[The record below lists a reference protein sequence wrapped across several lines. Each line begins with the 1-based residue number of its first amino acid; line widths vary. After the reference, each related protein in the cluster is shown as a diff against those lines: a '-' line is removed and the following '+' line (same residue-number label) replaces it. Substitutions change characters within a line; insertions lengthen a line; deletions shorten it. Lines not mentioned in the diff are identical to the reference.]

1 MVTDHHTLVSLPRA
15 PEPQI
20 ATISSRILVASG
32 PEEHGRDAI
41 CNIAN
46 SIMGEIPILL
56 DEKAI
61 RNRSLLEQKEWIK
74 FLVLFDYEII
84 NMIKSPHEVYNVALD
99 MGELPEVIEMA
110 LILLKSSNIFHF
122 ICLDLSC
129 ENKPLASPAYSEQ
142 TSWQIAKQYIHR
154 VIESVKKINWPW
166 ATNRAARECY
176 TMAIVGVHSG
186 KNQQLVTSELHRVDA
201 DLKMLVQSSGSDKA
215 IRYCCHQ
222 QNQMIFSL
230 DLHCNSNDETSTK
243 NAIRKI
249 LHKSNEF
256 HLEMNA
262 YIFVN
267 ILNLRG
273 GVMSYSECE
282 YVARIFGISDRE
294 LTHILKDAHKK
305 LGMLLH
311 FREVPKMKNLVI
323 CQSRELTIPL
333 KSFTEVALNG
343 TPSLPQDLAIVR
355 KKAEISTALINELT
369 SLEEPVDEV
378 PVSCLLELLKYYKFL
393 SEVERVDGT
402 TVYFMPSLLQPCS
415 LLSSQL
421 FVEEQNKNT
430 ASLLFCYK
438 HGHSPHSSLFTALVA
453 QLARNWKLANID
465 RYKDFITFVANTSL
479 LTKVEVYDRGDHIQ
493 LAVEGPESQI
503 PQWYSQIR
511 HEMQRAL
518 YLVKMRFAHL
528 ASEVCHIGFY
538 CPQSLD
544 RFTTPHCALV
554 RIAADGV
561 AYLQCSAVQN
571 CRKERFRLQPR
582 MGIWFAGDQV
592 SNTDVLGINTSFL
605 LQKLTEKS
613 VDGFFNI
620 LQPISLFSNKGNNNI
635 YYGMKRNIS

>member
-1 MVTDHHTLVSLPRA
+1 MVTEHHTLVSLPQA
-15 PEPQI
+15 PAPQI
-20 ATISSRILVASG
+20 ATISSHILVASG
-32 PEEHGRDAI
+32 LEKHGRDAI
-41 CNIAN
+41 CNIAHIVFN
-46 SIMGEIPILL
+46 ETPILL

-61 RNRSLLEQKEWIK
+61 RNRALLVQKEWIK
-74 FLVLFDYEII
+74 FLNLFDYEII
-84 NMIKSPHEVYNVALD
+84 NMITSPHEVYNVVLD

-110 LILLKSSNIFHF
+110 PILLKSSNIFYF

-129 ENKPLASPAYSEQ
+129 ENKPLVSLAYSEQ
-142 TSWQIAKQYIHR
+142 IAKQCIHR
-154 VIESVKKINWPW
+154 VIESVTKFKWPW

-176 TMAIVGVHSG
+176 TAAIVGVHSG

-201 DLKMLVQSSGSDKA
+201 NLKMLVQSCGSDKA
-215 IRYCCHQ
+215 IQYCCHQ

-230 DLHCNSNDETSTK
+230 DLHCNLNDETSTK
-243 NAIRKI
+243 KAIRKI
-249 LHKSNEF
+249 VRKSNKSHFEI
-256 HLEMNA
+256 HA
-262 YIFVN
+262 YIFIN

-273 GVMSYSECE
+273 GVMSYSECK
-282 YVARIFGISDRE
+282 YVARLFGISDRQ
-294 LTHILKDAHKK
+294 LTHILKDAHNK

-311 FREVPKMKNLVI
+311 FREVPKLKNLVI
-323 CQSRELTIPL
+323 CHSQELTIPL

-355 KKAEISTALINELT
+355 KKAEISTALINELI
-369 SLEEPVDEV
+369 SLEKPVNKL

-402 TVYFMPSLLQPCS
+402 TVYFMPSLLQPCP

-421 FVEEQNKNT
+421 SVEEQNT

-438 HGHSPHSSLFTALVA
+438 HGHSPHSSLFTALIA
-453 QLARNWKLANID
+453 QLARNWKLANVD
-465 RYKDFITFVANTSL
+465 RYKDFITFVADTSL

-493 LAVEGPESQI
+493 LVVVGPESQI

-538 CPQSLD
+538 CPQSLYSVYP
-544 RFTTPHCALV
+544 PHCTLV

-561 AYLQCSAVQN
+561 AYLQCTVQN
-571 CRKERFRLQPR
+571 CQKECFCLQPR

-592 SNTDVLGINTSFL
+592 SNTDVSVLGIDTSFL

-613 VDGFFNI
+613 VDGFANI
-620 LQPISLFSNKGNNNI
+620 LQPISLFSSKGNTN
-635 YYGMKRNIS
+635 YYGMRRNIS